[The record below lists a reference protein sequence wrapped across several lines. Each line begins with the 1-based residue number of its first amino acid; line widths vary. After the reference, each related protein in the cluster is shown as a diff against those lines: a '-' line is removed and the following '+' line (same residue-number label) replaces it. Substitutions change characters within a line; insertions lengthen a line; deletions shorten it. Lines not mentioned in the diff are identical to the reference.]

1 MVFILY
7 YVGSILLLKRAEIHL
22 FKSSSSVHPHSIA
35 TVELWRATYTVI
47 TLVLLRENEAF
58 KKLENSKLVPD
69 LSE

>member
-7 YVGSILLLKRAEIHL
+7 YVGSIQLLKKAKIHL

-35 TVELWRATYTVI
+35 TVELWHARYTVV
-47 TLVLLRENEAF
+47 TLVLLREKEAF
-58 KKLENSKLVPD
+58 KKLKNSKLVPD